1 MQRQEVAAAKPS
13 KWQVVLQW
21 IPDRWYPKTA
31 DQLAK
36 PGSSGQQP
44 DSNMSFQEKILVH
57 LFALLTHFLNDGN
70 RS

>member
-1 MQRQEVAAAKPS
+1 MQRQEVTAAKPS

-44 DSNMSFQEKILVH
+44 DSNMSFQEKILVQPVC
-57 LFALLTHFLNDGN
+57 TTDTFLE
-70 RS
+70 